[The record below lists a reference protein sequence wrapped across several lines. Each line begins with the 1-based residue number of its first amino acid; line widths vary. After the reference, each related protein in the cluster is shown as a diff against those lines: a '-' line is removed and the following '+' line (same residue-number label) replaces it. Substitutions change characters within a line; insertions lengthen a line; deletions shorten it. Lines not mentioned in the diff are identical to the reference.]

1 MLAAAESWGVPV
13 LLAGKGVGDAE
24 VETWESV
31 AAAGTDDV
39 GEGCDDG
46 AECRL
51 WDTLAL
57 RAAKEGGCARC
68 WVSATR
74 SATQASTFCN
84 WRPSAR
90 VRKLLMMS
98 TRSPFLIDALSAET
112 TLTKAYS
119 HAGGGRR
126 GMTARAQITLVS
138 PWLPKPGSLWKVA
151 CRNSSVQALSGVKPI
166 LASAH
171 TMLLSSWG
179 LKEDSRRSVAEK
191 NSAITGAGGLAP
203 RRARAHNVLATS
215 CGANSAPTCS
225 TRRKNTDRKEG
236 GGATRIVAR
245 AQQVMDKSSEVKR
258 SKLA

>member
-112 TLTKAYS
+112 TCRGLQCKGVRALREGIPSKTVLCTRWVAHAMSELCPKLRKAHRNLPAAQVPVKARGEGLVLPPRLQAFFGLAVQLTQ
-119 HAGGGRR
+119 
-126 GMTARAQITLVS
+126 ARLNARE
-138 PWLPKPGSLWKVA
+138 GC
-151 CRNSSVQALSGVKPI
+151 CRN
-166 LASAH
+166 
-171 TMLLSSWG
+171 
-179 LKEDSRRSVAEK
+179 
-191 NSAITGAGGLAP
+191 
-203 RRARAHNVLATS
+203 
-215 CGANSAPTCS
+215 PTCE
-225 TRRKNTDRKEG
+225 DHHLLCWQAE
-236 GGATRIVAR
+236 
-245 AQQVMDKSSEVKR
+245 QE
-258 SKLA
+258 